1 MGREQFL
8 HRTGLGAGTAGN
20 HLQLLEGHRHSPRV
34 LSGRLQ
40 EFVAVIVGL
49 ALLFLGVLGVQDG
62 ISDGTELGV
71 GEDRGG
77 LAGGGQPFEGGARQE
92 LRAHLFLGVLEG
104 DMADLMADDPKQ
116 FVVRHDVHDP
126 GIDPDAAVGAGERID
141 LLLLINLEVQR
152 NAVHGI
158 QSLREVAE
166 PLRVGVAFRQD
177 PALGIKLGNVLMDIG
192 LYLFVGKGQGL
203 SGNHSALEG
212 AGRVE
217 RFGAG
222 DEQQRAGCKSK
233 ESFHH
238 TANIKQI
245 YEELIIFVDVKRKRR
260 MKIIIEGAGQ
270 VGSHLAKMLSHEGGD
285 ITVIDDNEGRLQKL
299 SSTADVVTIVGDPS
313 SVRVLRDAGCT
324 RADLFIAVN
333 PSTTQAV
340 NIVSALLAKRLGSKR
355 VIARIED
362 EAYLLPENK
371 LMFKD
376 MGIDMLFY
384 PEKIASDEII
394 DLLKHTASTDSMD
407 FARGKLQLVVFRLD
421 DDSPILD
428 MNVAEFTAAMEATS
442 AQAQLRIIAIAR
454 KGETIIPKFDTKFN
468 YNDHL
473 YIIAK
478 REGVPTIMKFLGKD
492 NIEVNK
498 VMILGG
504 SEIGEMVAAQL
515 SSQQLEAV
523 KLIEI
528 DKDRCRE
535 LSEKLPSDVIVAN
548 GDCRNSDFLVEE
560 GVREYD
566 ALVAVTGN
574 DEANI
579 LACVV
584 AKKFGVARTIA
595 QVENLEYV
603 RLAEDMGVDA
613 VINKKLITAGRIFKF
628 TLSDK
633 VRFVR
638 YMSGTDAEVLEYT
651 AAPNSKV
658 TKGALK
664 DIGFPRNA
672 IIGGVIRG
680 SESFIAVG
688 DTRIEPYDRVA
699 VFALPETVKEVDRF
713 FK

>member
-1 MGREQFL
+1 
-8 HRTGLGAGTAGN
+8 
-20 HLQLLEGHRHSPRV
+20 
-34 LSGRLQ
+34 
-40 EFVAVIVGL
+40 
-49 ALLFLGVLGVQDG
+49 
-62 ISDGTELGV
+62 
-71 GEDRGG
+71 
-77 LAGGGQPFEGGARQE
+77 
-92 LRAHLFLGVLEG
+92 
-104 DMADLMADDPKQ
+104 
-116 FVVRHDVHDP
+116 
-126 GIDPDAAVGAGERID
+126 
-141 LLLLINLEVQR
+141 
-152 NAVHGI
+152 
-158 QSLREVAE
+158 
-166 PLRVGVAFRQD
+166 
-177 PALGIKLGNVLMDIG
+177 
-192 LYLFVGKGQGL
+192 
-203 SGNHSALEG
+203 
-212 AGRVE
+212 
-217 RFGAG
+217 
-222 DEQQRAGCKSK
+222 
-233 ESFHH
+233 
-238 TANIKQI
+238 
-245 YEELIIFVDVKRKRR
+245 

-285 ITVIDDNEGRLQKL
+285 ITVIDDNEVRLQRL
-299 SSTADVVTIVGDPS
+299 TAVADVVTVLGDPS
-313 SVRVLRDAGCT
+313 SITVLKEAGCHK
-324 RADLFIAVN
+324 ADLFIAVN
-333 PSTTQAV
+333 PTTTQTV
-340 NIVSALLAKRLGSKR
+340 NIVSALLAKKLGSKR
-355 VIARIED
+355 VIARIDD

-394 DLLKHTASTDSMD
+394 DMLKHTASTDSMD

-428 MNVAEFTAAMEATS
+428 MTVAEFTAAMTAAS

-454 KGETIIPKFDTKFN
+454 KGETIIPKFDTRFV

-478 REGVPTIMKFLGKD
+478 REGIPAILKFLGKD
-492 NIEVNK
+492 NIEVDK

-515 SSQQLEAV
+515 ARQQLDAV
-523 KLIEI
+523 KIIDI
-528 DKDRCRE
+528 DKNRCRA
-535 LSEKLPSDVIVAN
+535 LTEKLPSDVMVAN
-548 GDCRNSDFLVEE
+548 GDARNSDFLVEE
-560 GVREYD
+560 GIRDYD
-566 ALVAVTGN
+566 ALVSVTGN

-584 AKKFGVARTIA
+584 AKKFGVTRTVA

-603 RLAEDMGVDA
+603 RLAEDMGVDV

-651 AAPNSKV
+651 AAPDSKI
-658 TKGALK
+658 TRGALK
-664 DIGFPRNA
+664 DIDFPRNA
-672 IIGGVIRG
+672 ILGGVIRG

-699 VFALPETVKEVDRF
+699 VFALPETVKEVDKF

>member
-1 MGREQFL
+1 
-8 HRTGLGAGTAGN
+8 
-20 HLQLLEGHRHSPRV
+20 
-34 LSGRLQ
+34 
-40 EFVAVIVGL
+40 
-49 ALLFLGVLGVQDG
+49 
-62 ISDGTELGV
+62 
-71 GEDRGG
+71 
-77 LAGGGQPFEGGARQE
+77 
-92 LRAHLFLGVLEG
+92 
-104 DMADLMADDPKQ
+104 
-116 FVVRHDVHDP
+116 
-126 GIDPDAAVGAGERID
+126 
-141 LLLLINLEVQR
+141 
-152 NAVHGI
+152 
-158 QSLREVAE
+158 
-166 PLRVGVAFRQD
+166 
-177 PALGIKLGNVLMDIG
+177 
-192 LYLFVGKGQGL
+192 
-203 SGNHSALEG
+203 
-212 AGRVE
+212 
-217 RFGAG
+217 
-222 DEQQRAGCKSK
+222 
-233 ESFHH
+233 
-238 TANIKQI
+238 
-245 YEELIIFVDVKRKRR
+245 

-285 ITVIDDNEGRLQKL
+285 ITVIDDDEGRLQKL
-299 SSTADVVTIVGDPS
+299 NATADVVTIVGDPS
-313 SVRVLRDAGCT
+313 SVKVLRDAGCS

-333 PSTTQAV
+333 PFTTQTV

-394 DLLKHTASTDSMD
+394 DMLKHTASTDSMD

-428 MNVAEFTAAMEATS
+428 MNVAEFSAAMEATS
-442 AQAQLRIIAIAR
+442 AQAQQRIIAISR

-492 NIEVNK
+492 NIEVDK

-504 SEIGEMVAAQL
+504 SEIGEMVARL
-515 SSQQLEAV
+515 LYGQQLDTV

-528 DKDRCRE
+528 DKNRCRE
-535 LSEKLPSDVIVAN
+535 LSERLPSEVIVAN
-548 GDCRNSDFLVEE
+548 GDGRNSDFLVEE
-560 GVREYD
+560 GIREYD

-584 AKKFGVARTIA
+584 AKKFGVTRTIA

-603 RLAEDMGVDA
+603 RLAEDMGVDV

-699 VFALPETVKEVDRF
+699 VFALPETVKEVDKF

>member
-1 MGREQFL
+1 
-8 HRTGLGAGTAGN
+8 
-20 HLQLLEGHRHSPRV
+20 
-34 LSGRLQ
+34 
-40 EFVAVIVGL
+40 
-49 ALLFLGVLGVQDG
+49 
-62 ISDGTELGV
+62 
-71 GEDRGG
+71 
-77 LAGGGQPFEGGARQE
+77 
-92 LRAHLFLGVLEG
+92 
-104 DMADLMADDPKQ
+104 
-116 FVVRHDVHDP
+116 
-126 GIDPDAAVGAGERID
+126 
-141 LLLLINLEVQR
+141 
-152 NAVHGI
+152 
-158 QSLREVAE
+158 
-166 PLRVGVAFRQD
+166 
-177 PALGIKLGNVLMDIG
+177 
-192 LYLFVGKGQGL
+192 
-203 SGNHSALEG
+203 
-212 AGRVE
+212 
-217 RFGAG
+217 
-222 DEQQRAGCKSK
+222 
-233 ESFHH
+233 
-238 TANIKQI
+238 
-245 YEELIIFVDVKRKRR
+245 

-285 ITVIDDNEGRLQKL
+285 ITVIDDNELRLQRL
-299 SSTADVVTIVGDPS
+299 TAVADVVTVLGDPS
-313 SVRVLRDAGCT
+313 SITVLKEAGCHK
-324 RADLFIAVN
+324 ADLFIAVN
-333 PSTTQAV
+333 PTTTQTV

-355 VIARIED
+355 VIARIDD
-362 EAYLLPENK
+362 EAFLLPENK

-376 MGIDMLFY
+376 MGIDMLFF

-394 DLLKHTASTDSMD
+394 DMLKHTASTDSMD

-428 MNVAEFTAAMEATS
+428 MKVAEFTAAMTAAS

-454 KGETIIPKFDTKFN
+454 KGETIIPKFDTRFA

-478 REGVPTIMKFLGKD
+478 REGIPAILKFLGKD
-492 NIEVNK
+492 NIEVDK

-515 SSQQLEAV
+515 ARQQLDSV
-523 KLIEI
+523 KIIDI
-528 DKDRCRE
+528 DKNRCRE
-535 LSEKLPSDVIVAN
+535 LTEKLPSDVMVAN
-548 GDCRNSDFLVEE
+548 GDARNSDFLVEE
-560 GVREYD
+560 GIREYD
-566 ALVAVTGN
+566 ALVACTGN

-579 LACVV
+579 LSCVV
-584 AKKFGVARTIA
+584 AKKFGVARTVA

-603 RLAEDMGVDA
+603 RLAEDMGVDV

-651 AAPNSKV
+651 AAPDSKV
-658 TKGALK
+658 TRGALK

-699 VFALPETVKEVDRF
+699 VFALPDTVKEVDKF